1 MLLYFLSAEVWE
13 ILFGVMGAELSSVLP
28 FHGIAGS
35 GSYEL
40 AVMAALLPLGIEA
53 ETALAGAV
61 NLHLFLLGVT
71 LLLGVLALLL
81 PAGRK
86 SL

>member
-1 MLLYFLSAEVWE
+1 
-13 ILFGVMGAELSSVLP
+13 MGAELSSVLP

-40 AVMAALLPLGIEA
+40 AVVAALLPAGIDA
-53 ETALAGAV
+53 SRALAGAV

-71 LLLGVLALLL
+71 LILGALAFFL
-81 PAGRK
+81 PAGRREQQDE
-86 SL
+86 L